1 MPFLRRHQ
9 AFSQHASSQILPIIL
24 AVMVYLSGLV
34 VIGAMILDSSISRW
48 SGNLQANLTIQ
59 LGPLSK
65 AGDKEA
71 LETIVKMLDEME
83 GVDSA
88 RALPLEE
95 LEELLVPW
103 IGGDVLGDIPM
114 PRLIDVRLE
123 PGAKLTSH
131 KIMERLAEIA
141 PNAGIDDHSEW
152 INSVLKLGHLARVI
166 AVAVVGLIL
175 FVAVVTVA
183 LSTQAYFA
191 VHKSTVEIMH
201 VIGASDRYIANQF
214 GRQALTLGIFGSFL
228 GMGLTL
234 ITFTLVQEVAAD
246 ATVPLIGKIWLTP
259 LEWITLGLLPCV
271 VTLVSMITIRL
282 TIFFTLA
289 RLY

>member
-1 MPFLRRHQ
+1 
-9 AFSQHASSQILPIIL
+9 
-24 AVMVYLSGLV
+24 
-34 VIGAMILDSSISRW
+34 
-48 SGNLQANLTIQ
+48 
-59 LGPLSK
+59 
-65 AGDKEA
+65 
-71 LETIVKMLDEME
+71 
-83 GVDSA
+83 
-88 RALPLEE
+88 

-103 IGGDVLGDIPM
+103 IGGDVLGDIPL

-191 VHKSTVEIMH
+191 VHQSTVEIMH

-259 LEWITLGLLPCV
+259 LEWMTLGLLPCV

>member
-1 MPFLRRHQ
+1 MLFSRHHLP
-9 AFSQHASSQILPIIL
+9 FSQHASIQILPIIL

-34 VIGAMILDSSISRW
+34 IIGAMILDSSIYRW

-65 AGDKEA
+65 AGDKEV
-71 LETIVKMLDEME
+71 LETVVEMLDEME
-83 GVDSA
+83 GVAAA

-95 LEELLVPW
+95 LKRLLAPW
-103 IGGDVLGDIPM
+103 IGGDVLGEIPL

-123 PGAKLTSH
+123 PGAKIPSH
-131 KIMERLAEIA
+131 LIMDHLAEVA
-141 PNAGIDDHSEW
+141 PNASIDDHSEW
-152 INSVLKLGHLARVI
+152 INSVVQLGHLARVI
-166 AVAVVGLIL
+166 AAAVVGLIF

-214 GRQALTLGIFGSFL
+214 GRKAFTLGMFGSFL

-234 ITFTLVQEVAAD
+234 ITFILVQEVAAD
-246 ATVPLIGKIWLTP
+246 STVPLIGEFWLTP
-259 LEWITLGLLPCV
+259 LEWVTLGLLPCV
-271 VTLVSMITIRL
+271 VTLVSMITTRL

-289 RLY
+289 HLY